1 MQLNGNHFVLAY
13 EPVANATEREPRCP
27 CLRTLRTSCQRHL
40 RLLAVANQTSLVGL
54 GKRRC
59 LHLPSLMPCGAS
71 YYTCEPPLHPRRRQ
85 PGTALPSWLNNQGF
99 FSWLNNQGFFS
110 WLNNQ
115 GMEL

>member
-54 GKRRC
+54 GK
-59 LHLPSLMPCGAS
+59 PCGAS

-85 PGTALPSWLNNQGF
+85 PLLVK
-99 FSWLNNQGFFS
+99 
-110 WLNNQ
+110 
-115 GMEL
+115 